1 MVWPILISVAVT
13 PRISAAMQALVN
25 VANETAQNA
34 PNAAAERIGLP
45 SPFVGAIAAPLF
57 EGSMP

>member
-13 PRISAAMQALVN
+13 PRISAAMEGLDN
-25 VANETAQNA
+25 ITNETAPSA
-34 PNAAAERIGLP
+34 PNAASERIGFP
-45 SPFVGAIAAPLF
+45 SLYWCDRAAPLF